1 MRHGFAHSCGTQ
13 STRWARQA
21 AIANAA
27 SADLCHRKT
36 DVADKETVHDGYEAI
51 ADDYLAARR
60 QDSADVQLLA
70 ELVQRLPPD
79 ARVLEP

>member
-1 MRHGFAHSCGTQ
+1 MTS
-13 STRWARQA
+13 
-21 AIANAA
+21 NAT

-36 DVADKETVHDGYEAI
+36 DMADKETVQAGYDAI

>member
-1 MRHGFAHSCGTQ
+1 M
-13 STRWARQA
+13 
-21 AIANAA
+21 
-27 SADLCHRKT
+27 
-36 DVADKETVHDGYEAI
+36 ADKETVQAGYEAI

-70 ELVQRLPPD
+70 ELVQRLPAS